1 MTRISTTLLII
12 YALST
17 GVMSA
22 SPILDHNPI
31 SPRDTYKLV
40 RDGVNITLFSDTS
53 CGHHTVF
60 VTEDR
65 NLTYGI
71 MEPIPFTIQS
81 YILSRY
87 LSSEEQL
94 DFSAPYPSN
103 TKPPGGHIP
112 EACGKYLQFTNPDSN
127 GNTLR
132 DGTCYLIVGGATA
145 CDLFQRTNFRER
157 ELIFFVT

>member
-1 MTRISTTLLII
+1 MSVLTRISPSLLII

-22 SPILDHNPI
+22 SPSLDHNSI
-31 SPRDTYKLV
+31 SPRDTYKLI
-40 RDGVNITLFSDTS
+40 RAGVNITLFSDTS
-53 CGHHTVF
+53 CGHDNVF
-60 VTEDR
+60 QTD
-65 NLTYGI
+65 NLSLTYGV
-71 MEPIPFTIQS
+71 MEPIFFTIQS

-94 DFSAPYPSN
+94 DFSAPYPPD

-112 EACGKYLQFTNPDSN
+112 EECGKYLQFTNPDSN

-145 CDLFQRTNFRER
+145 SDLFQRTGFRE
-157 ELIFFVT
+157 

>member
-1 MTRISTTLLII
+1 MSVVTRISTTLLVI
-12 YALST
+12 YVLIT

-22 SPILDHNPI
+22 SPSLDHNP
-31 SPRDTYKLV
+31 SYPRDSYELI
-40 RDGVNITLFSDTS
+40 RAGVNITLFSDTS
-53 CGHHTVF
+53 CGHDSVFQTV
-60 VTEDR
+60 DL
-65 NLTYGI
+65 NLTYGV

-94 DFSAPYPSN
+94 DFSAPYSPN
-103 TKPPGGHIP
+103 TKPPGGEIP
-112 EACGKYLQFTNPDSN
+112 EECGKYLQFTNPDSN

-145 CDLFQRTNFRER
+145 CDLSKRTDFRE
-157 ELIFFVT
+157 